1 MIKLTNISKYYHNEG
16 TVTLALHK
24 INLNFNL
31 GEFVAITGESGSGK
45 STLLNVIAGIDS
57 YEEGE
62 LYINNE
68 ETSYYDDQEWESY
81 RRDKIAFI
89 FQNYNLI
96 DSYTVLKNVET
107 ALVLQG
113 LSRAERLEKSK
124 EIIKRVGLEQHMK
137 HRASK
142 LSGGQKQ
149 RLAIARALA
158 KDVDIIVA
166 DEPTGNLD
174 SQSGK
179 QVLELLKE
187 VSSNKL
193 VFLVT
198 HNYDQASEYVSRK
211 IRLFDGEVVEDRV
224 LKHTEI
230 VDSPVRTDKTISEF
244 KKALTITRF
253 NIFGQPKKSIFMFFV
268 TLAIVA
274 FVFLIYTSLNPKAIV
289 NSYPVWSDGINIYTE
304 RVIVKR
310 QDEKVMDES
319 DYNFF
324 ENYSHISRIIKA
336 DHVVDYYMTLD
347 DFENKLNFNGQYSP
361 FLKDSKSK
369 LYGQLPVNDFEVLL
383 SMFVSDYDEEV
394 VLDIIGKEYTF
405 SVKEKTGFSAPIK
418 LTVTGVI
425 HSDTYVGGY
434 YVNDSTFDRMNL
446 VPPTTLDNNQL
457 DISFNDVM
465 ISYYPDQIFSS
476 RDLIGNQANIY
487 YSNISENATI
497 ILDGVEL
504 EVVPNVYNKFY
515 NNAVIISEELF
526 IEKYQRDNYQYTL
539 HINDINKINEVEK
552 HLFNNGYYTFVPSID
567 LKNNM
572 DLGYIGGV
580 IEYVSM
586 TLIMIFM
593 IFVLYLMGYL
603 IIRIVLNTRIKDY
616 TILRIIGAR
625 KSLVSNLIRFE
636 LLIFF
641 LISYAVAFGVY
652 FAIQSNIANILPFSF
667 SDFLAVLFINILMS
681 LFISRKFISKRM
693 SSTLYSDLRVE

>member
-1 MIKLTNISKYYHNEG
+1 
-16 TVTLALHK
+16 
-24 INLNFNL
+24 
-31 GEFVAITGESGSGK
+31 
-45 STLLNVIAGIDS
+45 
-57 YEEGE
+57 
-62 LYINNE
+62 
-68 ETSYYDDQEWESY
+68 
-81 RRDKIAFI
+81 
-89 FQNYNLI
+89 
-96 DSYTVLKNVET
+96 
-107 ALVLQG
+107 
-113 LSRAERLEKSK
+113 
-124 EIIKRVGLEQHMK
+124 
-137 HRASK
+137 
-142 LSGGQKQ
+142 
-149 RLAIARALA
+149 
-158 KDVDIIVA
+158 
-166 DEPTGNLD
+166 
-174 SQSGK
+174 
-179 QVLELLKE
+179 
-187 VSSNKL
+187 
-193 VFLVT
+193 
-198 HNYDQASEYVSRK
+198 
-211 IRLFDGEVVEDRV
+211 
-224 LKHTEI
+224 
-230 VDSPVRTDKTISEF
+230 
-244 KKALTITRF
+244 
-253 NIFGQPKKSIFMFFV
+253 
-268 TLAIVA
+268 
-274 FVFLIYTSLNPKAIV
+274 
-289 NSYPVWSDGINIYTE
+289 
-304 RVIVKR
+304 
-310 QDEKVMDES
+310 
-319 DYNFF
+319 
-324 ENYSHISRIIKA
+324 
-336 DHVVDYYMTLD
+336 
-347 DFENKLNFNGQYSP
+347 FENKLNFNGLYSP